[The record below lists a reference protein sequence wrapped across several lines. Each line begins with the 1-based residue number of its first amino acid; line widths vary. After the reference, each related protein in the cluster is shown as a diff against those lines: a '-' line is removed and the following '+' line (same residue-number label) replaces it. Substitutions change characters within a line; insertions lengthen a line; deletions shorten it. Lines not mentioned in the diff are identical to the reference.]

1 MRCKHLL
8 RIAVAA
14 SLLCIGAIA
23 QTPTGTIQGLVT
35 DKTGAAI
42 PGAAITIVRTST
54 EETRQTV
61 SDSGGRFLIPF
72 VSPGGYTVKV
82 VAKSFRSAQQ
92 PGVQVSVSEARTVN
106 FVLEVGEITESIE
119 INATAESLDV
129 ATSTL
134 EQTISTR
141 MITELPDNGR
151 NPFDFASLV
160 PGVNTTGS
168 ASTPHI
174 AGSRNGNNE
183 QQIDGMTNILPENNI
198 GNNSSA
204 YQPVVDSV
212 EEVNVQTSVLP
223 AEFGRFSG
231 GTISLITKSG
241 SNEFHGSFFE
251 FAQDGSLDAVPFGTP
266 GQINTSSKPDMHRY
280 QTGGT
285 IGGPIILPGYN
296 GHKRS
301 FFFFDY
307 EKSQETDGTTGTYS
321 VPQTAWKSGDFTG
334 LYGSTTPYLYDPY
347 TVTKDVSGNYVRT
360 ALKGDDGSY
369 NKIPNKYLNTTASKI
384 AQAVLSY
391 YPAPQKSTEF
401 NNYTTSGSSPNNYW
415 HYDARLDHDVTHV
428 WHSFL
433 RFSQQ
438 YSNSA
443 PMNDYASVKGGIG
456 SPSSWSGPGT
466 GSALSISFNNTLTFS
481 PTLLGEFRYGYS
493 RATSHRKAFSS
504 GFDITTLGFPSSFQN
519 EAAGNA
525 AVFPSFNFQGG
536 FSPVGTDGWVVM
548 QEDPLAQD
556 FNGSIVKIAGPHSF
570 KFGGE
575 LRILRLNFFQYGDPA
590 GYFYTDGSWTR
601 ENPQVSTDGTGL
613 SFADFMMGL
622 SSTSSYVDHR
632 PHTISTSEYFALY
645 AQDDWKVTR
654 KLTLNLGLRYDAEI
668 PRVEKNNQMSYWD
681 PYASSPMGSV
691 SVPTGVTCTYCG
703 TLRGAMH
710 LVNTADSR
718 YGRRQGPTQWH
729 NFAPRV
735 GLAYNPTPKLVIRA
749 GAGFVYQ
756 PSAMQAAGTTGAPGL
771 EGYTTSTSMNI
782 TNDNEHSSPLVT
794 LANPFPS
801 FNSPQAKDAT
811 CLASSSCVQ
820 GIDVG
825 TSISES
831 FFDSYHTPYS
841 IQWNGNVQYALP
853 ANMKIE
859 LGYVA
864 NRGLFLI
871 NGDPGRSYDQ
881 LPTSNLSQ
889 GSALLN
895 MVTNPFYGVIGVF
908 PYNVSGSGLSASTVA
923 ANQLLRK
930 WPQYS
935 GVESY
940 RKPGAASMYNAFTAR
955 FDKQYTHG
963 LAFTIS
969 FTDGREYDNAAS
981 SVSYLGNTSQT
992 FADQYNPKAEW
1003 SIGAQ
1008 NISYM
1013 LVASVVY
1020 ELPFGHGKPFLNSAG
1035 RGVNK
1040 LINGWQISG
1049 IENWNSGTP
1058 VVLGSVDNGTTKEA
1072 IFTQAQRPAWTGISA
1087 KLPVRTHQQWFNPT
1101 VFSTPA
1107 AYTIGNAPRAL
1118 KDVNNPGNQNVDM
1131 SLTKNTGFGQS
1142 NRFNVQ
1148 LRLEMFNAFNHPI
1161 LSGPDATITDGTFG
1175 QSSSYSNTSRRL
1187 QLAGK
1192 ISF

>member
-1 MRCKHLL
+1 MRLIRVLECLL
-8 RIAVAA
+8 VVCSLGIIA
-14 SLLCIGAIA
+14 GA
-23 QTPTGTIQGLVT
+23 QTPTGTLQGLVT

-42 PGAAITIVRTST
+42 PGAAITITRTAT
-54 EETRQTV
+54 DETRNTV
-61 SDSGGRFLIPF
+61 SDSGGRYQIPF
-72 VSPGGYTVKV
+72 VSPGAYTVKV
-82 VAKSFRSAQQ
+82 EAKGFRSAQQ
-92 PGVQVSVSEARTVN
+92 AGVQVSVAETRPVN
-106 FVLEVGEITESIE
+106 FQLEVGTISETVEV
-119 INATAESLDV
+119 NATAESLDT
-129 ATSTL
+129 ATSTVA
-134 EQTISTR
+134 QTIETKLI
-141 MITELPDNGR
+141 MELPDNGR
-151 NPFDFASLV
+151 NPFDFATLV

-174 AGSRNGNNE
+174 SGSRNGNNE

-241 SNEFHGSFFE
+241 TNQLRGSLFE
-251 FAQDGSLDAVPFGTP
+251 FAQDGSLDAAPFGTP
-266 GQINTSSKPDMHRY
+266 GATNSSAKPDMHRY

-285 IGGPIILPGYN
+285 IGGPIVFPGYN
-296 GHKRS
+296 GHSKS

-307 EKSQETDGTTGTYS
+307 EKSMETDGTTGTYS
-321 VPQTAWKSGDFTG
+321 VPQTTWASGDFTG
-334 LYGSTTPYLYDPY
+334 LYGSDTPYLYDPY
-347 TVTKDVSGNYVRT
+347 TVTEDGSGNYVRT
-360 ALKGDDGSY
+360 ALQGDDGSY
-369 NKIPNKYLNTTASKI
+369 NKIPSKYLNTDGSKV
-384 AQAVLSY
+384 AQAVLAY
-391 YPAPQKSTEF
+391 YPSPSSSSEF
-401 NNYTTSGSSPNNYW
+401 NNYTTSGSSPSNYW
-415 HYDARLDHDVTHV
+415 HYDARLDQDVTKK
-428 WHSFL
+428 WHAFL
-433 RFSQQ
+433 RFAQQ
-438 YSNSA
+438 YSYSA
-443 PMNDYASVKGGIG
+443 PMNDYASVKGGVG
-456 SPSSWSGPGT
+456 SPSSWNGPT
-466 GSALSISFNNTLTFS
+466 NGSALSISFNNTVTFS

-493 RATSHRKAFSS
+493 RATAHRKAFSS
-504 GFDITTLGFPSSFQN
+504 GFDLTTLGLPTSFQT
-519 EAAGNA
+519 EAASNA

-536 FSPVGTDGWVVM
+536 FSPVGTDGWVPL

-556 FNGSIVKIAGPHSF
+556 FNGSIVKLAGAHSL

-575 LRILRLNFFQYGDPA
+575 FRILRLNFFQYGDPA

-601 ENPQVSTDGTGL
+601 YDPQVSTDSTGF

-632 PHTISTSEYFALY
+632 PKTISTSEYFALY
-645 AQDDWKVTR
+645 LQDDWKVTR
-654 KLTLNLGLRYDAEI
+654 NLTLNLGLRYDAEV
-668 PRVEKNNQMSYWD
+668 PRVEKGNQMSYWD
-681 PYASSPMGSV
+681 PYAASPIGSV
-691 SVPTGVTCTYCG
+691 TAASGVTCTACSD
-703 TLRGAMH
+703 LRGAMH
-710 LVNTADSR
+710 LVNSADSR

-729 NFAPRV
+729 NFAPRL

-749 GAGFVYQ
+749 GAGIVFQ

-771 EGYTTSTSMNI
+771 EGYTTSTSMDI
-782 TNDNEHSSPLVT
+782 TNDNEHSSPLLT

-801 FNSPQAKDAT
+801 FNSPQAKDST
-811 CLASSSCVQ
+811 CLASSSCVE
-820 GIDVG
+820 GIDIG
-825 TSISES
+825 SSIGES
-831 FFDSYHTPYS
+831 FFSSYRTPYS
-841 IQWNGNVQYALP
+841 IQWNTNVQYALP
-853 ANMKIE
+853 GDMKIE

-871 NGDPGRSYDQ
+871 NGDPGISYDQ
-881 LPTSNLSQ
+881 LPTSYLSE
-889 GSALLN
+889 GSALLDT
-895 MVTNPFYGVIGVF
+895 VTNPFYGIIGTF
-908 PYNVSGSGLSASTVA
+908 PYTVAGSSLSSSTVT

-955 FDKQYTHG
+955 LDKQFTHG
-963 LAFTIS
+963 LGYTVS

-992 FADQYNPKAEW
+992 YANQYDPKAEW
-1003 SIGAQ
+1003 GIGTQ
-1008 NISYM
+1008 NISYQ

-1035 RGVNK
+1035 GGANK

-1058 VVLGSVDNGTTKEA
+1058 VMLGAVDNGTTKEA
-1072 IFTQAQRPAWTGISA
+1072 IFTQAQRPAWTGQSA
-1087 KLPVRTHQQWFNPT
+1087 KLPVRTHSMWFNPT

-1118 KDVNNPGNQNVDM
+1118 ADVNNPGNQDVDL
-1131 SLTKNTGFGQS
+1131 SLTKNTTLGATE
-1142 NRFNVQ
+1142 RYNVQ
-1148 LRLEMFNAFNHPI
+1148 IRVEMFNAFNHPI
-1161 LSGPDATITDGTFG
+1161 LSAPDATITDGTFG

-1187 QLAGK
+1187 QLAAK